1 MAKTT
6 IKKLKDSHQQ
16 GDLIFRKVK
25 TLPEGEQ
32 KVLGKDTLV
41 LEASKTSGHTHS
53 IASKDSKLIQ
63 IGEDRFIQLVE
74 SGVLTHNTH
83 KPHKMKAG
91 LYQLANVREF
101 DWFTKMTRAVID

>member
-25 TLPEGEQ
+25 ALPEGEQ
-32 KVLGKDTLV
+32 KVLCEDLLI

-53 IASKDSKLIQ
+53 ISSSGSKLIQ
-63 IGEDRFIQLVE
+63 IGEDRFIQLVKSAALE
-74 SGVLTHNTH
+74 HNTH
-83 KPHKMKAG
+83 KPHKMKVG